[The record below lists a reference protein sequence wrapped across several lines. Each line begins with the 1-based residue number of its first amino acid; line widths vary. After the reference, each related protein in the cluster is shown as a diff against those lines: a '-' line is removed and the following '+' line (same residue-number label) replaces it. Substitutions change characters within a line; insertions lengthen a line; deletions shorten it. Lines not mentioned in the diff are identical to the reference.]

1 MASLLDK
8 RLVLVTGK
16 GGTGKTTVG
25 IALGLAATRAG
36 RRTLVCEVAG
46 QERMSRVFRRT
57 GVGFTETELADGLFG
72 LSIDPDRSLQE
83 YLAQQVGSRTL
94 SGILFHNRVFQYLAA
109 AAPGVRELATLA
121 TAWERAQ
128 PGRHPWDLVILDAP
142 AIGHALGMLR
152 TPRTYRDIAR
162 VGPVR
167 RQADKIDSFLHD
179 PGRTAV
185 VVVALPEEM
194 PVNETLEF
202 RDALDEQ
209 LGMRVDAVVVNGL
222 YPERFSGAEAERI
235 ESVDGGHGAPA
246 VATALSAALS
256 EHERARAQ
264 RAHLRRLR
272 GEVEQVVTLP
282 FLFDPELRLDAFE
295 RLSRELERKL

>member
-1 MASLLDK
+1 VASLLDK

-25 IALGLAATRAG
+25 IALGLAAARAG

-152 TPRTYRDIAR
+152 TPRTYGDIAR

-209 LGMRVDAVVVNGL
+209 LGMGVDAVVVNGL

-235 ESVDGGHGAPA
+235 ESADGGHGARA

>member
-1 MASLLDK
+1 MLLDK

-25 IALGLAATRAG
+25 IALGLAAARAG

-179 PGRTAV
+179 PTRTAV

-209 LGMRVDAVVVNGL
+209 LGMGVDAVVVNGL

-235 ESVDGGHGAPA
+235 ESADGGHGAPA

>member
-1 MASLLDK
+1 VASLLDK

-25 IALGLAATRAG
+25 IALGLAAARAG

-46 QERMSRVFRRT
+46 QERMSRVFHRT

-152 TPRTYRDIAR
+152 TPRTYGDIAR

-179 PGRTAV
+179 PGRSAV

-209 LGMRVDAVVVNGL
+209 LGIGVDAVVVNGL
-222 YPERFSGAEAERI
+222 YPERFTGAEAERI
-235 ESVDGGHGAPA
+235 ESADGGPGAPA

-256 EHERARAQ
+256 EHERARLQ

-272 GEVEQVVTLP
+272 GEIDQVVTLP